1 MLPAGLHL
9 VATPI
14 GNLGDMSPR
23 ARDTLAGCDR
33 ILCEDTRH
41 TGRLLHHLGIDRR
54 LARFDDHTGS
64 AAVAGWVAELVDGRR
79 LALVSDAGT
88 PLISDP
94 GLDLVRAARAAGVA
108 VHAVPGPSA
117 VVLAV
122 ALSGLPTDRFTF
134 TGFVPR
140 KGGPR
145 REWIAELAVSR
156 ETWVCFESPHRLA
169 ATLEEISGVIGPERP
184 VAVCREL
191 TKLHEEVLSDNAA
204 KLADHYRAHPPKGE
218 VTLVIA
224 GTGRPRVAQVTDAE
238 IALLHALVGE
248 GSITR
253 RRAAQ
258 LVSAVTGSPVNGLYQ
273 ALKSGDRTIA
283 TDTA

>member
-14 GNLGDMSPR
+14 GNLGDVSLR
-23 ARDTLAGCDR
+23 SRNTLAECDR

-41 TGRLLHHLGIDRR
+41 TGRLLHHLGIDRP
-54 LARFDDHTGS
+54 LARFDDHAGD
-64 AAVAGWVAELVDGRR
+64 AAIAGWVAELVAGRR
-79 LALVSDAGT
+79 LGLVSDAGT

-94 GLDLVRAARAAGVA
+94 GYELVRAARAAGVA

-140 KGGPR
+140 KGGAR
-145 REWIAELAVSR
+145 QEWLAELAASR
-156 ETWVCFESPHRLA
+156 ATWVCFESPHRLA
-169 ATLEEISGVIGPERP
+169 ATLEEIDRAIGEER
-184 VAVCREL
+184 VVTVCREL
-191 TKLHEEVLSDNAA
+191 TKLHEEVRNGSALQ
-204 KLADHYRAHPPKGE
+204 LADHYRAHPPKGE
-218 VTLVIA
+218 ITLVVA
-224 GTGRPRVAQVTDAE
+224 GTGRPPAPQVSDAE
-238 IALLHALVGE
+238 IALLHALLSE
-248 GSITR
+248 GPISR

-258 LVSAVTGSPVNGLYQ
+258 LVGAVTGSPVNTLYQ
-273 ALKSGDRTIA
+273 ALQADDRHE
-283 TDTA
+283 